1 MCADLAVYE
10 LEAAPGIGNL
20 LAEVRGELGKKVA
33 VFASGSFG
41 VAMQL
46 ANLAAEQRVP
56 LRIEGGDVAL
66 GVLDLAR
73 DAKKLSDSAFAGNR
87 GVDLAMIVKETLQRF
102 GVTTAVGLVGA
113 GHQQG
118 EVLLLG
124 VVAREVGVDALGDVS
139 EESLKAGR
147 WIELFGFVRIPICGI
162 MGLLRTL
169 ASLLG
174 SSAGG
179 VGIVEVDFAFGDPRF
194 EIVEFCVEDADLTKV
209 SAFEGL
215 ELGTDLGKLRFTLG
229 ERGPNSS
236 KLLAFVEEG
245 GVVRGL
251 LEDDFGR
258 HAASREGKF

>member
-87 GVDLAMIVKETLQRF
+87 GVDLMMIVQQTL
-102 GVTTAVGLVGA
+102 
-113 GHQQG
+113 
-118 EVLLLG
+118 
-124 VVAREVGVDALGDVS
+124 
-139 EESLKAGR
+139 
-147 WIELFGFVRIPICGI
+147 
-162 MGLLRTL
+162 
-169 ASLLG
+169 
-174 SSAGG
+174 
-179 VGIVEVDFAFGDPRF
+179 
-194 EIVEFCVEDADLTKV
+194 
-209 SAFEGL
+209 
-215 ELGTDLGKLRFTLG
+215 
-229 ERGPNSS
+229 
-236 KLLAFVEEG
+236 
-245 GVVRGL
+245 
-251 LEDDFGR
+251 
-258 HAASREGKF
+258 